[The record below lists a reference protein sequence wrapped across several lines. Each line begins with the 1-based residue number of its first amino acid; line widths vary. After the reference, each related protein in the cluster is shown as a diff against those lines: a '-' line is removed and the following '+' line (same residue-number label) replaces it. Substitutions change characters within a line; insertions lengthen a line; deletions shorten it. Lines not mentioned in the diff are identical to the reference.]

1 MKYNFE
7 EIMISHLIKSII
19 LVLLIIKYKKILI
32 EYISINKIKKL
43 LYKKISII
51 KKYIKKVII
60 ILTNS
65 IFKTKASK
73 IFLVFILYI
82 QYLFQF

>member
-1 MKYNFE
+1 
-7 EIMISHLIKSII
+7 MISHLIKSII
-19 LVLLIIKYKKILI
+19 LVLSIIKYKKILI
-32 EYISINKIKKL
+32 GYISINKIKKL

>member
-1 MKYNFE
+1 
-7 EIMISHLIKSII
+7 MISHLIKSII